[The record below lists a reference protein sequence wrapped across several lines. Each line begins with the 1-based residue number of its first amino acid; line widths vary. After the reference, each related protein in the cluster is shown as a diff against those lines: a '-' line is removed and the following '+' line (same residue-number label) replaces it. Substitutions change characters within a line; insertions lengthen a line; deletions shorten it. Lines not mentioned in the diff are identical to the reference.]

1 VTPRNV
7 RLQDVII
14 VVHTSRELYH
24 LLITTLAT
32 ISIYYYQSISSVRAQ
47 QKPRD
52 ERAIK
57 IDD

>member
-32 ISIYYYQSISSVRAQ
+32 ISIYYQSISSIRAQ

-52 ERAIK
+52 ERAIE

>member
-32 ISIYYYQSISSVRAQ
+32 ISIYYQSISSVRAQ

-52 ERAIK
+52 ERAIE